1 MKTEKKWQK
10 PDLSVMKRRDTKKV
24 IGSSS
29 KGNVSYSTGIGPTPG
44 TTHGPTPIPPGFPDL
59 V

>member
-10 PDLSVMKRRDTKKV
+10 PDLSVMKKRNTKKV
-24 IGSSS
+24 LGSSS
-29 KGNVSYSTGIGPTPG
+29 KGNVRYSTGIGPA
-44 TTHGPTPIPPGFPDL
+44 PTPLPLGFPDL

>member
-10 PDLSVMKRRDTKKV
+10 PDLSVMKQRNTKKV
-24 IGSSS
+24 VGSSS
-29 KGNVSYSTGIGPTPG
+29 KGNVRYGTGLG
-44 TTHGPTPIPPGFPDL
+44 PIPPVPPTIPEL